1 MIPIS
6 YNVRSLMVRK
16 TTTLA
21 TAGGIA
27 LVVFVLAAAL
37 MLSAGVKKT
46 LVAGG
51 RDDNAIVLRK
61 GSGNELSSS
70 IESPTVSLV
79 LAAPGVKKDETGAP
93 LGTGEIVV
101 VIAQQKLSAEPGQVS
116 NILVRGVTENV
127 FKVRPEVHLIAGRAP
142 KPGTDECLVG
152 KGIAGNFQGMSLGEK
167 FELKKNRPVEV
178 VGIFEAGGS
187 SFESEVWANIETAR
201 TSFGREGLV
210 SSVTVRLESAA
221 KLDGFKATVST
232 DKQLQLETKRETT
245 YYEEQS
251 QGTAIVHLGHGLGRV
266 RVLRLR
272 RDARRDEH
280 DVRRGR
286 SAKARSRHVARFGLL
301 QVRDSVV
308 VRPRVH
314 VPGAGRRARG
324 SGRFALAQLRA
335 RFDDELLDL
344 ARSVV
349 LVLPGTQPA
358 LGLTD
363 RRRND
368 GDLGRLFASAQ
379 GRAHLADR
387 SHARLSRAAR
397 LRGRCLP
404 EFRRRRS
411 SRPSPSCSG
420 STSRQRCKKRRSSNQ
435 TSYGVSSA
443 RIMNAK
449 LCKRRGSKAGLPIPR
464 WRSSVQR
471 I

>member
-61 GSGNELSSS
+61 GSGNEMSSS
-70 IESPTVSLV
+70 IDGPTVSLV

-152 KGIAGNFQGMSLGEK
+152 KGIAGNFQGMNLGGK

-251 QGTAIVHLGHGLGRV
+251 QGTALFISGMGWVVSVFCAFGAMLGAMNTMFAAVVQRKREVGTLRALGFSKFAILSSFVLESTFLALVGGLFGLAASLLLSFV
-266 RVLRLR
+266 RVSMMNFSTWQEVSFSFYPAPNLLL
-272 RDARRDEH
+272 
-280 DVRRGR
+280 G
-286 SAKARSRHVARFGLL
+286 SLVA
-301 QVRDSVV
+301 
-308 VRPRVH
+308 
-314 VPGAGRRARG
+314 GAMMGILG
-324 SGRFALAQLRA
+324 GFL
-335 RFDDELLDL
+335 
-344 ARSVV
+344 
-349 LVLPGTQPA
+349 PA
-358 LGLTD
+358 LK
-363 RRRND
+363 
-368 GDLGRLFASAQ
+368 
-379 GRAHLADR
+379 
-387 SHARLSRAAR
+387 AAR
-397 LRGRCLP
+397 TSPIEAMRG
-404 EFRRRRS
+404 
-411 SRPSPSCSG
+411 
-420 STSRQRCKKRRSSNQ
+420 
-435 TSYGVSSA
+435 
-443 RIMNAK
+443 
-449 LCKRRGSKAGLPIPR
+449 
-464 WRSSVQR
+464 
-471 I
+471 

>member
-27 LVVFVLAAAL
+27 LVVFVLSAAL

-61 GSGNELSSS
+61 GSGNEMSSS
-70 IESPTVSLV
+70 IDGPTVSLV

-152 KGIAGNFQGMSLGEK
+152 KGIAGNFQGMSLGGK

-251 QGTAIVHLGHGLGRV
+251 QGTAIFISAMGWVVSVFCAFGAMLGAMNTMFAAVAQRKREVGTLRALGFSKFAILTSFV
-266 RVLRLR
+266 VESTFLAL
-272 RDARRDEH
+272 
-280 DVRRGR
+280 VG
-286 SAKARSRHVARFGLL
+286 GLL
-301 QVRDSVV
+301 GVGASLLLSFARISMMNFSTWQEVSFSFAPTPSVLIGSLV
-308 VRPRVH
+308 A
-314 VPGAGRRARG
+314 GAAMGILG
-324 SGRFALAQLRA
+324 GFL
-335 RFDDELLDL
+335 
-344 ARSVV
+344 
-349 LVLPGTQPA
+349 PA
-358 LGLTD
+358 LK
-363 RRRND
+363 
-368 GDLGRLFASAQ
+368 
-379 GRAHLADR
+379 
-387 SHARLSRAAR
+387 AAR
-397 LRGRCLP
+397 TSPIEAMRG
-404 EFRRRRS
+404 
-411 SRPSPSCSG
+411 
-420 STSRQRCKKRRSSNQ
+420 
-435 TSYGVSSA
+435 
-443 RIMNAK
+443 
-449 LCKRRGSKAGLPIPR
+449 
-464 WRSSVQR
+464 
-471 I
+471 

>member
-70 IESPTVSLV
+70 IEGPTVSLV

-93 LGTGEIVV
+93 LGTGEVV
-101 VIAQQKLSAEPGQVS
+101 LVIAQQKLSAEPGQVS

-127 FKVRPEVHLIAGRAP
+127 FKVRPDVHLVAGRAP

-152 KGIAGNFQGMSLGEK
+152 KGIAGNFEGMNLGGK

-178 VGIFEAGGS
+178 VGVFEAGGS
-187 SFESEVWANIETAR
+187 SFESEVWTNIETAR

-210 SSVTVRLESAA
+210 SSITVRLESAA

-232 DKQLQLETKRETT
+232 DKQLQLEAKRETA

-251 QGTAIVHLGHGLGRV
+251 QGTALFISAMGWVVSVFCAFGAMLGAMNTMFAAVAQRKREVGTLRALGFSKFSILFSFVVESTFLALVGGLVGLGASLLLSFARV
-266 RVLRLR
+266 
-272 RDARRDEH
+272 
-280 DVRRGR
+280 
-286 SAKARSRHVARFGLL
+286 SMMN
-301 QVRDSVV
+301 
-308 VRPRVH
+308 
-314 VPGAGRRARG
+314 
-324 SGRFALAQLRA
+324 FATWQEVS
-335 RFDDELLDL
+335 FSFSPTPELLIG
-344 ARSVV
+344 S
-349 LVLPGTQPA
+349 LVAGALMGILGGFLPA
-358 LGLTD
+358 LK
-363 RRRND
+363 
-368 GDLGRLFASAQ
+368 
-379 GRAHLADR
+379 
-387 SHARLSRAAR
+387 AAR
-397 LRGRCLP
+397 TSPIEAMRG
-404 EFRRRRS
+404 
-411 SRPSPSCSG
+411 
-420 STSRQRCKKRRSSNQ
+420 
-435 TSYGVSSA
+435 
-443 RIMNAK
+443 
-449 LCKRRGSKAGLPIPR
+449 
-464 WRSSVQR
+464 
-471 I
+471 

>member
-6 YNVRSLMVRK
+6 YNVRSLVVRK

-27 LVVFVLAAAL
+27 LVVFVLSAAL

-61 GSGNELSSS
+61 GSGNEMSSS
-70 IESPTVSLV
+70 IDGPTVSLV

-152 KGIAGNFQGMSLGEK
+152 KGIAGNFQGMSLGGK

-251 QGTAIVHLGHGLGRV
+251 QGTAIFISAMGWVVSVFCAFGAMLGAMNTMFAAVVQRKREVGTLRALGFSKFAILSSFVLESTFLALVGGLVGLGASLLLSFV
-266 RVLRLR
+266 RVSMMNFSTWQEVSFSFYPAPNLLL
-272 RDARRDEH
+272 
-280 DVRRGR
+280 G
-286 SAKARSRHVARFGLL
+286 SLVA
-301 QVRDSVV
+301 
-308 VRPRVH
+308 
-314 VPGAGRRARG
+314 GAMMGILG
-324 SGRFALAQLRA
+324 GFL
-335 RFDDELLDL
+335 
-344 ARSVV
+344 
-349 LVLPGTQPA
+349 PA
-358 LGLTD
+358 LK
-363 RRRND
+363 
-368 GDLGRLFASAQ
+368 
-379 GRAHLADR
+379 
-387 SHARLSRAAR
+387 AAR
-397 LRGRCLP
+397 TSPIEAMRG
-404 EFRRRRS
+404 
-411 SRPSPSCSG
+411 
-420 STSRQRCKKRRSSNQ
+420 
-435 TSYGVSSA
+435 
-443 RIMNAK
+443 
-449 LCKRRGSKAGLPIPR
+449 
-464 WRSSVQR
+464 
-471 I
+471 

>member
-6 YNVRSLMVRK
+6 YNVRSLLVRK

-70 IESPTVSLV
+70 IDGPTVSLV

-93 LGTGEIVV
+93 LGTGEVV
-101 VIAQQKLSAEPGQVS
+101 LVIAQQKLSAEPGQVS

-127 FKVRPEVHLIAGRAP
+127 FKVRPDVHLIAGRAP

-152 KGIAGNFQGMSLGEK
+152 KGIAGNFEGMHLGGK

-178 VGIFEAGGS
+178 VGVFEAGGS

-210 SSVTVRLESAA
+210 SSITVRLESAA

-232 DKQLQLETKRETT
+232 DKQLQLEAKRETA

-251 QGTAIVHLGHGLGRV
+251 QGTALFISAMGWVVSVFCAFGAMLGAMNTMFAAVAQRKREVGTLRALGFSKFAILFSFVVESTFLALVGGLVGLGASLLLSFARV
-266 RVLRLR
+266 
-272 RDARRDEH
+272 
-280 DVRRGR
+280 
-286 SAKARSRHVARFGLL
+286 SMMN
-301 QVRDSVV
+301 
-308 VRPRVH
+308 
-314 VPGAGRRARG
+314 
-324 SGRFALAQLRA
+324 FATWQEVSFSFAPTP
-335 RFDDELLDL
+335 ELLIG
-344 ARSVV
+344 S
-349 LVLPGTQPA
+349 LVAGALMGIFGGFLPA
-358 LGLTD
+358 LK
-363 RRRND
+363 
-368 GDLGRLFASAQ
+368 
-379 GRAHLADR
+379 
-387 SHARLSRAAR
+387 AAR
-397 LRGRCLP
+397 TSPIEAMRG
-404 EFRRRRS
+404 
-411 SRPSPSCSG
+411 
-420 STSRQRCKKRRSSNQ
+420 
-435 TSYGVSSA
+435 
-443 RIMNAK
+443 
-449 LCKRRGSKAGLPIPR
+449 
-464 WRSSVQR
+464 
-471 I
+471 

>member
-93 LGTGEIVV
+93 LGTGELVL
-101 VIAQQKLSAEPGQVS
+101 VIAQEKLSAEPGQVS

-127 FKVRPEVHLIAGRAP
+127 LKVRPEVHLTAGRMP

-152 KGIAGNFQGMSLGEK
+152 KGIAGNFRGMTLGEK

-187 SFESEVWANIETAR
+187 SFESEVWTNIETAR

-210 SSVTVRLESAA
+210 SSVTVRLESPA

-251 QGTAIVHLGHGLGRV
+251 QGTALFISAMGWVISVFCMLG
-266 RVLRLR
+266 
-272 RDARRDEH
+272 AMNTMF
-280 DVRRGR
+280 
-286 SAKARSRHVARFGLL
+286 AA
-301 QVRDSVV
+301 VV
-308 VRPRVH
+308 QRKREV
-314 VPGAGRRARG
+314 GT
-324 SGRFALAQLRA
+324 LRA
-335 RFDDELLDL
+335 LGFSKFAILSSFVIESTFLALVGGLVGVGASLLL
-344 ARSVV
+344 SFARISMMNFSTWQEVSFSFAPTPSVLIGS
-349 LVLPGTQPA
+349 LVAGALMGILGGFLPA
-358 LGLTD
+358 LK
-363 RRRND
+363 
-368 GDLGRLFASAQ
+368 
-379 GRAHLADR
+379 
-387 SHARLSRAAR
+387 AAR
-397 LRGRCLP
+397 TSPIEAMRG
-404 EFRRRRS
+404 
-411 SRPSPSCSG
+411 
-420 STSRQRCKKRRSSNQ
+420 
-435 TSYGVSSA
+435 
-443 RIMNAK
+443 
-449 LCKRRGSKAGLPIPR
+449 
-464 WRSSVQR
+464 
-471 I
+471 

>member
-79 LAAPGVKKDETGAP
+79 LASPGVKRDETGAP
-93 LGTGEIVV
+93 LGTGEVVV

-127 FKVRPEVHLIAGRAP
+127 FKVRPEVHLVEGRAP

-152 KGIAGNFQGMSLGEK
+152 KGIAGNFEGMKLGGK

-210 SSVTVRLESAA
+210 SSVTVRLESPS
-221 KLDGFKATVST
+221 KLDGFKATVGT
-232 DKQLQLETKRETT
+232 DKQLQLEAKRETA

-251 QGTAIVHLGHGLGRV
+251 QGTALFISAMGWVVSVFCAFGAMLG
-266 RVLRLR
+266 
-272 RDARRDEH
+272 AMNTMF
-280 DVRRGR
+280 
-286 SAKARSRHVARFGLL
+286 AAVAQRKREVGT
-301 QVRDSVV
+301 
-308 VRPRVH
+308 
-314 VPGAGRRARG
+314 
-324 SGRFALAQLRA
+324 LRA
-335 RFDDELLDL
+335 LGFSKFSILFSFVVESTFLALVGGLVGMGASLLL
-344 ARSVV
+344 SFARVSMMNFSTWQEVSFSFAPTPSLLIGS
-349 LVLPGTQPA
+349 LVAGALMGILGGFLPA
-358 LGLTD
+358 LK
-363 RRRND
+363 
-368 GDLGRLFASAQ
+368 
-379 GRAHLADR
+379 
-387 SHARLSRAAR
+387 AAR
-397 LRGRCLP
+397 TSPIEAMRG
-404 EFRRRRS
+404 
-411 SRPSPSCSG
+411 
-420 STSRQRCKKRRSSNQ
+420 
-435 TSYGVSSA
+435 
-443 RIMNAK
+443 
-449 LCKRRGSKAGLPIPR
+449 
-464 WRSSVQR
+464 
-471 I
+471 

>member
-16 TTTLA
+16 TTTFA

-70 IESPTVSLV
+70 IESPTVSLI

-93 LGTGEIVV
+93 LGTGEVVV

-152 KGIAGNFQGMSLGEK
+152 KGIAGNFQGMTLGQK

-178 VGIFEAGGS
+178 VGVFEAGGS

-221 KLDGFKATVST
+221 KLDSFKANVST

-245 YYEEQS
+245 YYEDQS
-251 QGTAIVHLGHGLGRV
+251 QGTALFIAGMGWVVSVFCAFGAMLG
-266 RVLRLR
+266 
-272 RDARRDEH
+272 AMNTMF
-280 DVRRGR
+280 
-286 SAKARSRHVARFGLL
+286 AAVAQRKREVGT
-301 QVRDSVV
+301 
-308 VRPRVH
+308 
-314 VPGAGRRARG
+314 
-324 SGRFALAQLRA
+324 LRA
-335 RFDDELLDL
+335 LGFSKFSILFSFVVESTFLALVGGVVGVAASLLL
-344 ARSVV
+344 SFARISMMNFATWQEVSFSFAPTPSLLIGS
-349 LVLPGTQPA
+349 LVAGALMGILGGFLPA
-358 LGLTD
+358 LK
-363 RRRND
+363 
-368 GDLGRLFASAQ
+368 
-379 GRAHLADR
+379 
-387 SHARLSRAAR
+387 AAR
-397 LRGRCLP
+397 TSPIEAMRG
-404 EFRRRRS
+404 
-411 SRPSPSCSG
+411 
-420 STSRQRCKKRRSSNQ
+420 
-435 TSYGVSSA
+435 
-443 RIMNAK
+443 
-449 LCKRRGSKAGLPIPR
+449 
-464 WRSSVQR
+464 
-471 I
+471 

>member
-27 LVVFVLAAAL
+27 LVVFVLSAAL

-61 GSGNELSSS
+61 GSGNEMSSS
-70 IESPTVSLV
+70 IDGPTVSLV

-152 KGIAGNFQGMSLGEK
+152 KGIAGNFQGMSLGGK

-251 QGTAIVHLGHGLGRV
+251 QGTAIFISAMGWVVSVFCAFGAMLGAMNTMFAAVVQRKREVGTLRALGFSKFAILSSFVLESTFLALVGGLVGLGASLLLSFV
-266 RVLRLR
+266 RVSMMNFSTWQEVSFSFYPAPNLLL
-272 RDARRDEH
+272 
-280 DVRRGR
+280 G
-286 SAKARSRHVARFGLL
+286 SLVA
-301 QVRDSVV
+301 
-308 VRPRVH
+308 
-314 VPGAGRRARG
+314 GAMMGILG
-324 SGRFALAQLRA
+324 GFL
-335 RFDDELLDL
+335 
-344 ARSVV
+344 
-349 LVLPGTQPA
+349 PA
-358 LGLTD
+358 LK
-363 RRRND
+363 
-368 GDLGRLFASAQ
+368 
-379 GRAHLADR
+379 
-387 SHARLSRAAR
+387 AAR
-397 LRGRCLP
+397 TSPIEAMRG
-404 EFRRRRS
+404 
-411 SRPSPSCSG
+411 
-420 STSRQRCKKRRSSNQ
+420 
-435 TSYGVSSA
+435 
-443 RIMNAK
+443 
-449 LCKRRGSKAGLPIPR
+449 
-464 WRSSVQR
+464 
-471 I
+471 

>member
-93 LGTGEIVV
+93 LGTGEVV
-101 VIAQQKLSAEPGQVS
+101 LVIAQEKLGAEPGQVS
-116 NILVRGVTENV
+116 NLLVRGVTENV
-127 FKVRPEVHLIAGRAP
+127 FKVRPEVHVVAGRAP

-152 KGIAGNFQGMSLGEK
+152 KGIAGNFRGMNLGEK

-187 SFESEVWANIETAR
+187 SFESEIWTNIETAR

-221 KLDGFKATVST
+221 KLDGFKANVSS
-232 DKQLQLETKRETT
+232 DKQLQLEAKRETT

-251 QGTAIVHLGHGLGRV
+251 QGTALFISAMGWVVSVFCAFGAMLGAMNTMFAAVAQRKREVGTLRALGFSKFSILSSFVLESTVLAVVGGLVGLGAS
-266 RVLRLR
+266 LLLSF
-272 RDARRDEH
+272 ARISMMNFSTWQE
-280 DVRRGR
+280 V
-286 SAKARSRHVARFGLL
+286 SFS
-301 QVRDSVV
+301 
-308 VRPRVH
+308 
-314 VPGAGRRARG
+314 
-324 SGRFALAQLRA
+324 FAPTP
-335 RFDDELLDL
+335 ELLIG
-344 ARSVV
+344 S
-349 LVLPGTQPA
+349 LVAGALMGILGGFLPA
-358 LGLTD
+358 LK
-363 RRRND
+363 
-368 GDLGRLFASAQ
+368 
-379 GRAHLADR
+379 
-387 SHARLSRAAR
+387 AAR
-397 LRGRCLP
+397 TSPIEAMRG
-404 EFRRRRS
+404 
-411 SRPSPSCSG
+411 
-420 STSRQRCKKRRSSNQ
+420 
-435 TSYGVSSA
+435 
-443 RIMNAK
+443 
-449 LCKRRGSKAGLPIPR
+449 
-464 WRSSVQR
+464 
-471 I
+471 

>member
-16 TTTLA
+16 TTTFA

-70 IESPTVSLV
+70 IESPTVSLI

-93 LGTGEIVV
+93 LGTGEVVV

-152 KGIAGNFQGMSLGEK
+152 KGIAGNFQGMTLGQK

-178 VGIFEAGGS
+178 VGVFEAGGS

-221 KLDGFKATVST
+221 KLDSFKANVST

-245 YYEEQS
+245 YYEDQS
-251 QGTAIVHLGHGLGRV
+251 QGTALFIAGMGWVVSVFCAFGAMLG
-266 RVLRLR
+266 
-272 RDARRDEH
+272 AMNTMF
-280 DVRRGR
+280 
-286 SAKARSRHVARFGLL
+286 AAVAQRKREVGT
-301 QVRDSVV
+301 
-308 VRPRVH
+308 
-314 VPGAGRRARG
+314 
-324 SGRFALAQLRA
+324 LRA
-335 RFDDELLDL
+335 LGFSKFSILFSFVVESTFLALVGGLVGVAASLLL
-344 ARSVV
+344 SFARISMMNFATWQEVSFSFAPTPSLLIGS
-349 LVLPGTQPA
+349 LVAGALMGILGGFLPA
-358 LGLTD
+358 LK
-363 RRRND
+363 
-368 GDLGRLFASAQ
+368 
-379 GRAHLADR
+379 
-387 SHARLSRAAR
+387 AAR
-397 LRGRCLP
+397 TSPIEAMRG
-404 EFRRRRS
+404 
-411 SRPSPSCSG
+411 
-420 STSRQRCKKRRSSNQ
+420 
-435 TSYGVSSA
+435 
-443 RIMNAK
+443 
-449 LCKRRGSKAGLPIPR
+449 
-464 WRSSVQR
+464 
-471 I
+471 

>member
-16 TTTLA
+16 TTTFA

-70 IESPTVSLV
+70 IENATVSLIM
-79 LAAPGVKKDETGAP
+79 AAPGVKKDETGAP
-93 LGTGEIVV
+93 LGTGEVVV

-152 KGIAGNFQGMSLGEK
+152 KGIAGNFQGMSLGGK
-167 FELKKNRPVEV
+167 FDLKKNRPVEV

-187 SFESEVWANIETAR
+187 SFESEVWANIDTAR

-210 SSVTVRLESAA
+210 SSVTVRLDSPA

-245 YYEEQS
+245 YYEDQS
-251 QGTAIVHLGHGLGRV
+251 QGTALFVAGMGWVVSVFCAFGAMLGAMNTMFAAVAQRKREVGTLRALGFSKFAILFSFVVESTFLAVVGGLVGLVASLLLSFV
-266 RVLRLR
+266 RVSMMNFSTWQEVSFSFAASPPLLIG
-272 RDARRDEH
+272 AL
-280 DVRRGR
+280 
-286 SAKARSRHVARFGLL
+286 VA
-301 QVRDSVV
+301 
-308 VRPRVH
+308 
-314 VPGAGRRARG
+314 GALMGIVG
-324 SGRFALAQLRA
+324 GFL
-335 RFDDELLDL
+335 
-344 ARSVV
+344 
-349 LVLPGTQPA
+349 PA
-358 LGLTD
+358 LK
-363 RRRND
+363 
-368 GDLGRLFASAQ
+368 
-379 GRAHLADR
+379 
-387 SHARLSRAAR
+387 AAR
-397 LRGRCLP
+397 TSPIEAMRG
-404 EFRRRRS
+404 
-411 SRPSPSCSG
+411 
-420 STSRQRCKKRRSSNQ
+420 
-435 TSYGVSSA
+435 
-443 RIMNAK
+443 
-449 LCKRRGSKAGLPIPR
+449 
-464 WRSSVQR
+464 
-471 I
+471 

>member
-61 GSGNELSSS
+61 GSGNEMSSS
-70 IESPTVSLV
+70 IDGPTVSLV

-152 KGIAGNFQGMSLGEK
+152 KGIAGNFQGMSLGGK

-210 SSVTVRLESAA
+210 SSITVRLESAA

-232 DKQLQLETKRETT
+232 DKQLQLETKRETS

-251 QGTAIVHLGHGLGRV
+251 QGTALFISAMGWVVSVFCAFGAMLGAMNTMFAAVVQRKREVGTLRALGFSKFAILSSFVLESTFLALVGGLLGLGASLLLSFV
-266 RVLRLR
+266 RVSMMNFSTWQEVSFSFYP
-272 RDARRDEH
+272 APN
-280 DVRRGR
+280 
-286 SAKARSRHVARFGLL
+286 LL
-301 QVRDSVV
+301 LGSLIA
-308 VRPRVH
+308 
-314 VPGAGRRARG
+314 GAMMGILG
-324 SGRFALAQLRA
+324 GFL
-335 RFDDELLDL
+335 
-344 ARSVV
+344 
-349 LVLPGTQPA
+349 PA
-358 LGLTD
+358 LK
-363 RRRND
+363 
-368 GDLGRLFASAQ
+368 
-379 GRAHLADR
+379 
-387 SHARLSRAAR
+387 AAR
-397 LRGRCLP
+397 TSPIEAMRG
-404 EFRRRRS
+404 
-411 SRPSPSCSG
+411 
-420 STSRQRCKKRRSSNQ
+420 
-435 TSYGVSSA
+435 
-443 RIMNAK
+443 
-449 LCKRRGSKAGLPIPR
+449 
-464 WRSSVQR
+464 
-471 I
+471 